1 MFDLSVMEIIIFVL
15 AVLCYAVAG
24 VVSAVQ
30 VVGEGQKYRSLL
42 LVLVV
47 VAILLEGGVLGL
59 RAVEIKAFPLTGL
72 FESMIALTMV
82 FGVVCVIFSIT
93 ISQVWFSSIM
103 VWVILAVI
111 LMAGI
116 VAEPASEP
124 ALVAATPW
132 AIAHGA
138 AMVLGAA
145 SVMFATAN
153 AVLYL
158 IGSYKLKHKRVMK
171 VLGRMPS
178 IETLGQMNLSG
189 IKVGFVLISVGLV
202 VGIGLVFMLKTGLV
216 HWLTDW
222 KVMSIFALWLLM
234 AVMLVLNRMSLLR
247 DRTRA
252 YITILAFALVLFA
265 IIGVAVIGVTQH
277 EFSFYGDAPVLI
289 VRYG

>member
-1 MFDLSVMEIIIFVL
+1 MLDLSAVEIVLFVL

-24 VVSAVQ
+24 VVSVVQ
-30 VVGEGQKYRSLL
+30 VVGEGRKHRSLL
-42 LVLVV
+42 LSLVV
-47 VAILLEGGVLGL
+47 VAIVLEGGVLGL
-59 RAVEIKAFPLTGL
+59 RAAEIKAFPLTGL
-72 FESMIALTMV
+72 FESMLALTMV
-82 FGVVCVIFSIT
+82 FGAVYVVFSVT

-145 SVMFATAN
+145 AVMFATAN

-158 IGSYKLKHKRVMK
+158 LGSYRLKQKRVMK
-171 VLGRMPS
+171 VLGRMPN
-178 IETLGQMNLSG
+178 IETLGRMNLSG
-189 IKVGFVLISVGLV
+189 LKVGFVLISVGLV
-202 VGIGLVFMLKTGLV
+202 VGMGLVCLLKTGIV

-222 KVMSIFALWLLM
+222 KVMSIIALWLLM

-265 IIGVAVIGVTQH
+265 TVVVAVIGVTQH
-277 EFSFYGDAPVLI
+277 EFSLGEDCAAAIL
-289 VRYG
+289 RYV

>member
-1 MFDLSVMEIIIFVL
+1 MLSLSAVEIVLFVL
-15 AVLCYAVAG
+15 AILCYAVAG
-24 VVSAVQ
+24 VASVVQ
-30 VVGEGQKYRSLL
+30 VVGEGRKYRLL
-42 LVLVV
+42 LPFLVV
-47 VAILLEGGVLGL
+47 LAIFLEGGVLVL

-82 FGVVCVIFSIT
+82 FGVVYLVFSIT
-93 ISQVWFSSIM
+93 IRQIWFSSIM

-145 SVMFATAN
+145 AVMFATAN

-158 IGSYKLKHKRVMK
+158 LGSYRLKQKRVMK

-178 IETLGQMNLSG
+178 IETLGRMNLSG
-189 IKVGFVLISVGLV
+189 LRVGFVLISVGLV
-202 VGIGLVFMLKTGLV
+202 VGIVLVCLLKTGIV

-222 KVMSIFALWLLM
+222 KVMSIVALWLLI

-252 YITILAFALVLFA
+252 YITILAFGLVLFA
-265 IIGVAVIGVTQH
+265 TVVVAVIGVTRH
-277 EFSFYGDAPVLI
+277 EFPAEKAGSSPV
-289 VRYG
+289 VQYE